1 MAREVIATG
10 NELASRAAVDAG
22 ARFYGGY
29 PITPSSEVMHEAS
42 DLLPKV
48 GGKFVQMEDEIGGI
62 SVALGASMAGVKA
75 YTATSGPGISLK
87 SEQIGLAFIAE
98 IPLVIINVM
107 RGGPSTGLPT
117 RVSQA
122 DIFQARHP
130 SHGDF
135 ASITLCA
142 GSLTEC
148 YTQTVRAFNLAEKYM
163 TPVFMLLDE
172 TIGHMHGK
180 AILPDI
186 EEVEASIINRARFDG
201 DPKDYRPYDVPMN
214 KPAVLN
220 PMFEGYR
227 YHITG
232 LHHGP
237 TGFPTED
244 AEQCEFN
251 IERLVGKIN
260 TVAKENDG
268 LDDLPDYEEVLM
280 DDAEVCIIAYGSI
293 ALGAYEA
300 VQKLRAE
307 GIKAGL
313 FRPIMLWPSP
323 EKKIKEIGERFGNK
337 IMVTELNMGQY
348 STEIERIIKRD
359 DFSRLL
365 KANGRPIAPADMV
378 AKVKEMM

>member
-1 MAREVIATG
+1 MAREEISTG
-10 NELASRAAVDAG
+10 NELCSMAAVDAG
-22 ARFYGGY
+22 ARFFSGY
-29 PITPSSEVMHEAS
+29 PITPSSEVMHVAS
-42 DLLPKV
+42 DLLPEV
-48 GGKFVQMEDEIGGI
+48 GGKFIQMEDEIAGI
-62 SVALGASMAGVKA
+62 CAALGASMTGVKS

-87 SEQIGLAFIAE
+87 AEQIGLGFIAE
-98 IPLVIINVM
+98 IPLVIVNVM

-122 DIFQARHP
+122 DIGQAQYP
-130 SHGDF
+130 THGDF

-163 TPVFMLLDE
+163 TPVFILLDE

-180 AILPDI
+180 AVIPDLAEI
-186 EEVEASIINRARFDG
+186 EASIVRRATFDG
-201 DPKDYRPYDVPMN
+201 APADYKPYDVPMN

-220 PMFEGYR
+220 PMFKGYK

-232 LHHGP
+232 LHHGHE
-237 TGFPTED
+237 GFPTED
-244 AEQCEFN
+244 AVQCEFN

-268 LDDLPDYEEVLM
+268 LDDLPDYEEYMM

-293 ALGAYEA
+293 GLGAYEA
-300 VQKLRAE
+300 VNKLRE
-307 GIKAGL
+307 QGIKAGM
-313 FRPIMLWPSP
+313 FRPILLWPSP
-323 EKKIKEIGERFGNK
+323 AKKIAEIGAKFKDK
-337 IMVTELNMGQY
+337 IFITELNMGQY
-348 STEIERIIKRD
+348 SKEIERIIKRD
-359 DFSRLL
+359 DFTTLL
-365 KANGRPIAPADMV
+365 KANGRPIAPSEMV

>member
-1 MAREVIATG
+1 MAREVISTG

-22 ARFYGGY
+22 ARFFGGY

-48 GGKFVQMEDEIGGI
+48 GGKFIQMEDEIAGI
-62 SVALGASMAGVKA
+62 SVALGASMSGVKS

-87 SEQIGLAFIAE
+87 SEQIGLGFIAE

-122 DIFQARHP
+122 DIGQAKYP
-130 SHGDF
+130 THGDF

-163 TPVFMLLDE
+163 TPVFVLLDE

-180 AILPDI
+180 AVLPDL
-186 EEVEASIINRARFDG
+186 EEVEANIVNRATFDG
-201 DPKDYRPYDVPMN
+201 DPKDYRPYDVPMDT
-214 KPAVLN
+214 PAVLN
-220 PMFEGYR
+220 PMFKGYR

-260 TVAKENDG
+260 RVAEKNDG

-293 ALGAYEA
+293 ALGAFEA
-300 VQKLRAE
+300 VHKLRAE

-323 EKKIKEIGERFGNK
+323 AKKIKEIGERFGDK

-348 STEIERIIKRD
+348 SQEIERIIKRD
-359 DFSRLL
+359 DFTKLL
-365 KANGRPIAPADMV
+365 KANGRPIAPAEMV

>member
-1 MAREVIATG
+1 MREVISTG
-10 NELASRAAVDAG
+10 NQLAAKAAVEAG
-22 ARFYGGY
+22 AMFFGGY
-29 PITPSSEVMHEAS
+29 PITPSSEVMHESS
-42 DLLPKV
+42 DLLPAV
-48 GGKFVQMEDEIGGI
+48 GGTCIQMEDEIAGI
-62 SVALGASMAGVKA
+62 SAALGASMTGVKSF
-75 YTATSGPGISLK
+75 TATSGPGISLK
-87 SEQIGLAFIAE
+87 AEQIGLGFIAE

-122 DIFQARHP
+122 DIGQAQYP
-130 SHGDF
+130 THGDY

-148 YTQTVRAFNLAEKYM
+148 YTETVRAFNLAEKYM

-180 AILPDI
+180 AELPDL
-186 EEVEASIINRARFDG
+186 EEIQANIVNRATNLC
-201 DPKDYRPYDVPMN
+201 DPKDYLPYEAKMN
-214 KPAVLN
+214 EPAVLN
-220 PMFEGYR
+220 PMFKGYK
-227 YHITG
+227 YHVTG

-244 AEQCEFN
+244 AYQCEFN
-251 IERLVGKIN
+251 IERLTGKIN
-260 TVAKENDG
+260 TVHLENNG
-268 LDDLPDYEEVLM
+268 LDDLPDYEEVDL

-300 VQKLRAE
+300 VKKLRAE

-313 FRPIMLWPSP
+313 FRPIMIWPSP
-323 EKKIKEIGERFGNK
+323 INRLEEIGEKFKDK

-348 STEIERIIKRD
+348 SREIERVIKRN
-359 DFSRLL
+359 DFTKLL
-365 KANGRPIAPADMV
+365 KANGRPIAPAEMV
-378 AKVKEMM
+378 EKVKEMM